1 MYFSEL
7 VVRNLTRRPAR
18 VLLVIL
24 GSAIAVAA
32 MVSLVGVSEGFSRSF
47 ASILQDR
54 GIDIVVLEDK
64 KQQMNS
70 RIPEFFGSSIKTL
83 ARVEAVEPTL
93 VDVIALENTSVLG
106 VPVSGWRPESYLF
119 EGLQMIS
126 GKSLAA
132 GDRKKAIL
140 GQGVAETTGKFLGD
154 RIDLEGMEFEVA
166 GVYTATNLLEQ
177 NGIIIS
183 LPDMQ
188 ELVASP
194 GSVTGFSVKLKE
206 QSKSLAEVQRVV
218 QEIEK
223 LPLPAESHCQIKVQ
237 PTDLYLRNSNEI
249 QVAKAMAW
257 LTSMISL
264 IVGAIGMFNAMLTFV
279 YERTREFG
287 ILRALGWKQRRLIGM
302 VLSEA
307 CCLSIIGSLVGVILA
322 IVVTKLLSY
331 SPQVRGFLDGN
342 LSLSVILRGI
352 LIGTL
357 VGLLGGL
364 YPAYHA
370 GKMLPSEVIRHE

>member
-7 VVRNLTRRPAR
+7 VIRNLTRRPTR
-18 VLLVIL
+18 VFLVIL

-32 MVSLVGVSEGFSRSF
+32 MVSLVGISESFSRSF
-47 ASILQDR
+47 ASILEDR

-64 KQQMNS
+64 QQQMNS
-70 RIPEFFGSSIKTL
+70 RIPEVFGTSI
-83 ARVEAVEPTL
+83 AGIDGVEAVEPTL
-93 VDVIALENTSVLG
+93 VDVIALESTSVLG
-106 VPVSGWRPESYLF
+106 VPISGWRPESYLF
-119 EGLQMIS
+119 EGLTMIS
-126 GKSLAA
+126 GNSLSA
-132 GDRKKAIL
+132 GERKKVIL
-140 GQGVAETTGKFLGD
+140 GQSIAETTRKKLGD
-154 RIDLEGMEFEVA
+154 RLDIEGMEFEVT
-166 GVYTATNLLEQ
+166 GIYTATNMLEQ

-194 GSVTGFSVKLKE
+194 GFVTGFSVKLTE
-206 QSKSLAEVQRVV
+206 QSKSVKDVQRVV
-218 QEIEK
+218 EEIK
-223 LPLPAESHCQIKVQ
+223 LRLPDGSPFKIKVQ

-249 QVAKAMAW
+249 QLAKAMAW

-287 ILRALGWKQRRLIGM
+287 VLRALGWKRRRLIGM

-307 CCLSIIGSLVGVILA
+307 CCLSLIGSLMGVFGAIL
-322 IVVTKLLSY
+322 VTKLLSY
-331 SPQVRGFLDGN
+331 TPQVRGFLDGN
-342 LSLSVILRGI
+342 ISLSVILQGI
-352 LIGTL
+352 WVGTL
-357 VGLLGGL
+357 VGLLGGI
-364 YPAYHA
+364 YPAYLA